1 MTNRVCTALGIKY
14 PVIQG
19 AMAWTAMAPLV
30 GAVSEAGGLG
40 VLGCGFMPGELIR
53 QQIAAI
59 RSITDKP
66 FAANIFLDPGE
77 QLEINCSTLE
87 KEHIAAV
94 YLDTLNLLDYDIAAR
109 YYDRMKQSG
118 AKIVAK
124 VNCLQDGLVAT
135 RAGADVII
143 AKGVEGGGHK
153 AKISGRVLLAELV
166 ENIPDIPIVA
176 SGGIYTARQVAG
188 CFVAGAE
195 GFEIGSGFMATAEC
209 PIHPNVK
216 SAVVQATDID
226 IVSCGECTGEPS
238 WQIKNSLAKTLID
251 IEEKHP
257 RAEAAKL
264 LVAAAQGSLAKASRD
279 GDVENEGAVMC
290 GQVCGLI
297 HEVKPVRTLVVD
309 LCREAEKILQQHHT
323 MGLQAED

>member
-1 MTNRVCTALGIKY
+1 MENRVCKALGIEY
-14 PVIQG
+14 PVVQG
-19 AMAWTAMAPLV
+19 AMAWTSMAPLV

-59 RSITDKP
+59 RGMTGKP
-66 FAANIFLDPGE
+66 FAANIFLDPGD
-77 QLEINCSTLE
+77 QLEINCSVLE
-87 KEHIAAV
+87 QERIPAA
-94 YLDTLNLLDYDIAAR
+94 YIDTLNLLDYDMAAR
-109 YYDRMKQSG
+109 YYERMKKSG

-124 VNCLQDGLVAT
+124 VNCLHDGLVAAK
-135 RAGADVII
+135 AGADVII

-166 ENIPDIPIVA
+166 ENITDVPIMA

-195 GFEIGSGFMATAEC
+195 GVEMGSAFMASAEC

-216 SAVVQATDID
+216 ARVVDAADID
-226 IVSCGECTGEPS
+226 IVSCGETTGEPS
-238 WQIKNSLAKTLID
+238 WQILNSLAKKLLQ
-251 IEEKHP
+251 IEAEHP
-257 RAEAAKL
+257 REEAAKL
-264 LVAAAQGSLAKASRD
+264 LMAASQGSLAKASME
-279 GDVENEGAVMC
+279 GEVENEGAVLC

-297 HEVKPVRTLVVD
+297 HEIKPVRQLIAD
-309 LCREAEKILQQHHT
+309 LCMEAEKILSQGHT
-323 MGLQAED
+323 IGL

>member
-1 MTNRVCTALGIKY
+1 MQNRVCKALGIEY
-14 PVIQG
+14 PVVQG
-19 AMAWTAMAPLV
+19 AMAWTSMAPLV

-59 RSITDKP
+59 RGMTGKP

-77 QLEINCSTLE
+77 QLEINCSVLE
-87 KEHIAAV
+87 QEHVPAA
-94 YLDTLNLLDYDIAAR
+94 YIDTLNLLDYDMAAR
-109 YYDRMKQSG
+109 YYERMKKSG

-124 VNCLQDGLVAT
+124 VNCLHDGLVAAK
-135 RAGADVII
+135 AGADVII

-166 ENIPDIPIVA
+166 ENITDVPIMA
-176 SGGIYTARQVAG
+176 SGGIYTPRQVAG

-195 GFEIGSGFMATAEC
+195 GVEMGSAFMASAEC

-216 SAVVQATDID
+216 NKVVGASDID
-226 IVSCGECTGEPS
+226 IVSCGETTGEPS
-238 WQIKNSLAKTLID
+238 WQILNNLARKLLQ
-251 IEEKHP
+251 IEADHP
-257 RAEAAKL
+257 REEAAKL
-264 LVAAAQGSLAKASRD
+264 LMAASQGSLAKASME
-279 GDVENEGAVMC
+279 GEVENEGAVLC

-297 HEVKPVRTLVVD
+297 HEIKPVRSLIAD
-309 LCREAEKILQQHHT
+309 LCAEAEKILNQRHT
-323 MGLQAED
+323 MGL